1 MLKEKCKKWEQK
13 YETVSDDLN
22 FITFFQEM
30 SPKTFA
36 AIEIGS
42 NAVRMIVGEL
52 RSSCRLCV
60 LERWS
65 AHLRLGDSVFECGE
79 ISEQL
84 FQQLLQTIQGLLS
97 KVHKYSDLKLSITAT
112 SAMRSAK
119 NNAETAAR
127 IESIVGYPLKILSG
141 TEECQCLADGVKS
154 FLPPSMVLDY
164 PLKQTFLADLGGGSL
179 EISLLKS
186 GKSPSCK
193 NGDYQY
199 SIDIGSLRLR
209 KMVNPENELKSV
221 ITEKLLQLDEV
232 LSANPHNRTN
242 LILTGGNAKTFARL
256 YPQVSANIRPENSS
270 TVEAKNWLSMNW
282 TEFECTEQ
290 IFQSQSADEQIEQWK
305 LRPQQTE
312 VFNSALAVF
321 RAIGS
326 KLRTEQLCIPFFGL
340 KESLLLSLVSVVTE
354 KPMEDFTLVL
364 IYGPPKKYKIGA

>member
-1 MLKEKCKKWEQK
+1 M
-13 YETVSDDLN
+13 
-22 FITFFQEM
+22 
-30 SPKTFA
+30 
-36 AIEIGS
+36 
-42 NAVRMIVGEL
+42 
-52 RSSCRLCV
+52 
-60 LERWS
+60 
-65 AHLRLGDSVFECGE
+65 
-79 ISEQL
+79 
-84 FQQLLQTIQGLLS
+84 
-97 KVHKYSDLKLSITAT
+97 
-112 SAMRSAK
+112 
-119 NNAETAAR
+119 
-127 IESIVGYPLKILSG
+127 
-141 TEECQCLADGVKS
+141 
-154 FLPPSMVLDY
+154 
-164 PLKQTFLADLGGGSL
+164 

-232 LSANPHNRTN
+232 LSANPQNRTN

-256 YPQVSANIRPENSS
+256 YPQVSANLRPENSS

-290 IFQSQSADEQIEQWK
+290 IFKSQSANEQIEQWK

-312 VFNSALAVF
+312 VFNSALSVF
-321 RAIGS
+321 RTIGR

-354 KPMEDFTLVL
+354 NLW
-364 IYGPPKKYKIGA
+364 KISHWF

>member
-1 MLKEKCKKWEQK
+1 
-13 YETVSDDLN
+13 
-22 FITFFQEM
+22 
-30 SPKTFA
+30 
-36 AIEIGS
+36 
-42 NAVRMIVGEL
+42 
-52 RSSCRLCV
+52 
-60 LERWS
+60 
-65 AHLRLGDSVFECGE
+65 
-79 ISEQL
+79 
-84 FQQLLQTIQGLLS
+84 
-97 KVHKYSDLKLSITAT
+97 
-112 SAMRSAK
+112 
-119 NNAETAAR
+119 
-127 IESIVGYPLKILSG
+127 
-141 TEECQCLADGVKS
+141 
-154 FLPPSMVLDY
+154 MVLDY
-164 PLKQTFLADLGGGSL
+164 SLKQTFLADLGGGSL

-193 NGDYQY
+193 NGDYYY

-209 KMVNPENELKSV
+209 KIVNPENELQSV

-232 LSANPHNRTN
+232 LSANPQNRSN

-256 YPQVSANIRPENSS
+256 YPQVSANHRSENSS
-270 TVEAKNWLSMNW
+270 TVKAKNWLSMNW
-282 TEFECTEQ
+282 TEFVCTEQ

-364 IYGPPKKYKIGA
+364 IYGPPKKYKIGE